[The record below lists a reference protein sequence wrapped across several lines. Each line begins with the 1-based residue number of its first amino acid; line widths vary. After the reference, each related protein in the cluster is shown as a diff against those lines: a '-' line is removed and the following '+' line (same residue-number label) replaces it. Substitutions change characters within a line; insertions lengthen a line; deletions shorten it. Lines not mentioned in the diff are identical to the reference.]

1 MAVVT
6 MSRRVVLILLF
17 CFAPLPAVA
26 QQPRLDL
33 APSIRTNVS
42 LVLVPI
48 TVTDRRG
55 AMVNGL
61 DRTNFMILEDKV
73 PQPIVAFTAQ
83 DAPASVGLIFDTS
96 GSMRDRLDTAK
107 SAARA
112 FAEGSNPEDEA
123 FVLTVASRPEVHS
136 GFTSDLGTLADSLQ
150 FVTAGGSTAL
160 VDTVYGG
167 LQDMRSAAR
176 ARRAL
181 LIVSDGMDNNSR
193 YSKTELM
200 QLALEADV
208 QIYTIAID
216 SRVRTSKAIE
226 LQEQNR
232 GLAFMQDL
240 AEKTGGLHF
249 AITDREQTGRVV
261 GAILQALRNQYVIG
275 YQPTETDQPGKW
287 HRIRVKLNVA
297 NTNVSARNGYY
308 SR

>member
-1 MAVVT
+1 
-6 MSRRVVLILLF
+6 MSKKVLLILLL
-17 CFAPLPAVA
+17 CLPPFSGTA
-26 QQPRLDL
+26 QQPRQSLVS
-33 APSIRTNVS
+33 PSIQTDVS
-42 LVLVPI
+42 LVLVPV

-61 DRTNFMILEDKV
+61 DRTNFTIFEDKV
-73 PQPIVAFTAQ
+73 AQPIIAFTAQ

-96 GSMRDRLDTAK
+96 GSMRDKLDTAK
-107 SAARA
+107 PVVRA
-112 FAEGSNPEDEA
+112 FADGANPEDEA
-123 FVLTVASRPEVHS
+123 FLMTVSSRPEIHS
-136 GFTSDLGTLADSLQ
+136 GFTADLNVLADTLQ
-150 FVTAGGSTAL
+150 LATASGSTAL
-160 VDTVYGG
+160 IDTVYAG
-167 LQDMRSAAR
+167 LQHMHSAAH

-193 YSKTELM
+193 YTKGELM

-216 SRVRTSKAIE
+216 TRVRTRRAIE

-232 GLAFMQDL
+232 GLAFMEDL

-249 AITDREQTGRVV
+249 AITGWEETGRVV
-261 GAILQALRNQYVIG
+261 GAALQALRNQYVIG
-275 YQPTETDQPGKW
+275 YQPAEKDQPGKW

-297 NTNVSARNGYY
+297 NTSVSARNGYY

>member
-1 MAVVT
+1 M
-6 MSRRVVLILLF
+6 RRMLLIPLL
-17 CFAPLPAVA
+17 CFTLLPAAA
-26 QQPRLDL
+26 QQSSQHLV

-42 LVLVPI
+42 LVLVPV

-61 DRTNFMILEDKV
+61 DRSNFTVLEDKV

-83 DAPASVGLIFDTS
+83 DAPSSVGLIFDSS
-96 GSMRDRLDTAK
+96 GSMRDRLETAK
-107 SAARA
+107 SAVRA
-112 FAEGSNPEDEA
+112 FTDGANPEDEA
-123 FVLTVASRPEVHS
+123 FLLTVSSRPEIQS
-136 GFTSDLGTLADSLQ
+136 GFTSDLGALADTLQ
-150 FVTAGGSTAL
+150 FATASGSTAL
-160 VDTVYGG
+160 VDTVYAG
-167 LQDMRSAAR
+167 LQRMRSAAQ

-181 LIVSDGMDNNSR
+181 LIISDGMDNNSR
-193 YSKTELM
+193 YSKSELM

-216 SRVRTSKAIE
+216 GRVRTRKAIE
-226 LQEQNR
+226 LQEENR
-232 GLAFMQDL
+232 GLAFMEDL

-249 AITDREQTGRVV
+249 AINSWEQAGRVV
-261 GAILQALRNQYVIG
+261 GAALQALRNQYVIG
-275 YQPTETDQPGKW
+275 YQPAETDQPGKW